1 MKLAKE
7 KISFKGY
14 FRIGFD
20 KYSGNYF
27 METDDTFGNNQ
38 YFIITEEQY
47 KWFEEEADKLECL
60 YNECVKTNNENDI
73 FYFSG

>member
-1 MKLAKE
+1 MINPKE
-7 KISFKGY
+7 G
-14 FRIGFD
+14 
-20 KYSGNYF
+20 YF

-47 KWFEEEADKLECL
+47 KWFDEEPDKLECL

-73 FYFSG
+73 FLLSPRRKISN